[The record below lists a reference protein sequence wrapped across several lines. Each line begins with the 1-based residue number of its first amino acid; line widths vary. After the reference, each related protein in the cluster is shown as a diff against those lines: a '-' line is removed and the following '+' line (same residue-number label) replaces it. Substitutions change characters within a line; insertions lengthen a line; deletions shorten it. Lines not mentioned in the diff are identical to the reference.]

1 MTTATTALPHAPQD
15 GYPPI
20 RVACY
25 LVGVLIIANIL
36 SFVDRQILALLVGP
50 IRRDLAITDTDISVL
65 HGFAFTI
72 LYSFLGLP
80 LGRFV
85 DRHNRRL
92 VIVAGVAIW
101 SVMTVAC
108 GLANSYWELFAA
120 RVGVGIG
127 EATLAPAAYSLISD
141 AFRPERRGTA
151 LSVYTSGIYLGI
163 GAALTLG
170 GLVIAMTN
178 QMPEVT
184 LPLFGT
190 LRSWQAAFILVGLP
204 GLLLAPLVLTIIEPP
219 RRRPATASG
228 DVTPEDAWRYLK
240 SNGRAFFLTI
250 LAYDCFALAAYAA
263 GSWVPT
269 VFVRVHHWP
278 MAQTGLYY
286 GLTLMVMGC
295 AGGALAGLFG
305 DRMTS
310 RNLDGRLRLSLYSIP
325 LWIAAITTATLSG
338 DPMIALIGFGFS
350 GFFSSVSNCIGPTVV
365 QEMTPGRLRGQ
376 ATALYF
382 FTQNL
387 FSLTLGP
394 MAVALVTDKVFH
406 DDTAV
411 ALSVLVIAVPAI
423 LLGGLFTLMA
433 RRPFTATRQALEGN
447 A

>member
-1 MTTATTALPHAPQD
+1 MTTTAALGPQD
-15 GYPPI
+15 GYPPMRI
-20 RVACY
+20 ACY

-101 SVMTVAC
+101 SVMTIAC
-108 GLANSYWELFAA
+108 GLANSFWELFAA

-141 AFRPERRGTA
+141 AFRPDRRGTA

-178 QMPEVT
+178 QLPEVT

-190 LRSWQAAFILVGLP
+190 VRSWQAAFIIVGLP
-204 GLLLAPLVLTIIEPP
+204 GLLLAPLILTITEPP
-219 RRRPATASG
+219 RRRPLSAAAN
-228 DVTPEDAWRYLK
+228 VTPDDALRYLK
-240 SNGRAFFLTI
+240 GNGRAFLFTL
-250 LAYDCFALAAYAA
+250 LAYDCFAMAAYAA

-286 GLTLMVMGC
+286 GLAIMVMGC
-295 AGGALAGLFG
+295 AGGALAGIFG
-305 DRMTS
+305 DRMIS
-310 RNLDGRLRLSLYSIP
+310 SNLDGRLRLSLYSIP
-325 LWIAAITTATLSG
+325 LWIAAIATGTLSG
-338 DPMIALIGFGFS
+338 DPWVALAGFGFS
-350 GFFSSVSNCIGPTVV
+350 AFFSSVSNCIGPTVV

-394 MAVALVTDKVFH
+394 MAVALVTDKIFH

-411 ALSVLVIAVPAI
+411 AASILVVALPAI
-423 LLGGLFTLMA
+423 LLGGLFTLLA
-433 RRPFTATRQALEGN
+433 RRPFTQTRQTLEF
-447 A
+447 AA

>member
-1 MTTATTALPHAPQD
+1 MTNAPALGPD
-15 GYPPI
+15 EGYPPLRI
-20 RVACY
+20 ACY
-25 LVGVLIIANIL
+25 LVGVLITANIL

-50 IRRDLAITDTDISVL
+50 IRRDLGITDTEISVL

-80 LGRFV
+80 LGRYV
-85 DRHNRRL
+85 DRNNRRRL
-92 VIVAGVAIW
+92 IAVGVLIW

-108 GLANSYWELFAA
+108 GLADSFWELFAA

-127 EATLAPAAYSLISD
+127 EATLAPAAYSLIAD

-170 GLVIAMTN
+170 GLVIATTN
-178 QMPEVT
+178 QQPQVA

-190 LRSWQAAFILVGLP
+190 VHSWQAAFILVGLP
-204 GLLLAPLVLTIIEPP
+204 GLLLAPLMLTIVEPP
-219 RRRPATASG
+219 RRRPASAAGALS
-228 DVTPEDAWRYLK
+228 PEDALRYLK
-240 SNGRAFFLTI
+240 GNGRSFLLTF

-269 VFVRVHHWP
+269 VFIRVHHWP
-278 MAQTGLYY
+278 IAQAGLLY
-286 GLTLMVMGC
+286 GLTIMACGLL
-295 AGGALAGLFG
+295 GGALGGILG
-305 DRMTS
+305 DRMAAGGP
-310 RNLDGRLRLSLYSIP
+310 DGRLRLSLYSVP
-325 LWIAAITTATLSG
+325 LWIAAIATATTTAN
-338 DPMIALIGFGFS
+338 PWIALGGFGLAAL
-350 GFFSSVSNCIGPTVV
+350 FSSVSNCIGPTVV

-394 MAVALVTDKVFH
+394 MAVALITDKVFGS
-406 DDTAV
+406 DAAV
-411 ALSVLVIAVPAI
+411 PYSILMVSVPAI
-423 LLGGLFTLMA
+423 LLGSLLTQLA
-433 RRPFTATRQALEGN
+433 RQPFGRTRRALE
-447 A
+447 AAA